1 MTDSIWAVV
10 AGTAKTFGL
19 TFDYVLHEISYANC
33 ILYGASL
40 PTYESKKKDEK
51 KKDEEVIKADDP
63 SNKERVSKLIASF
76 K

>member
-40 PTYESKKKDEK
+40 PTYESKKKDE
-51 KKDEEVIKADDP
+51 EVIKADDP
-63 SNKERVSKLIASF
+63 RNKERVSKLIASF